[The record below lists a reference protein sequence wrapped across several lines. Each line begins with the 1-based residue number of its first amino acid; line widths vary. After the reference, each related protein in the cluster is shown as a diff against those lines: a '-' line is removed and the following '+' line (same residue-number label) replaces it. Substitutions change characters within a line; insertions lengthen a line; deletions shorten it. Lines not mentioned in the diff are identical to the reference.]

1 MKRPERSGPTRSC
14 STRGGRITVRG
25 GASTRCCA
33 TTSKR
38 CSPSSSRR
46 SEGAGPRRT
55 RDHGVSDAS
64 PTRHSGRYGAWIPG
78 LALIG
83 LGIIFLIQNYLG
95 REIHNWWAL
104 FIVLPVFSTLERG
117 RASLQA
123 GRPGEAIGQLLA
135 ALVLNALIVIL
146 LFDLPLGQIWPVLL
160 IISGFSLLVW
170 RRGWAV

>member
-1 MKRPERSGPTRSC
+1 M
-14 STRGGRITVRG
+14 
-25 GASTRCCA
+25 
-33 TTSKR
+33 
-38 CSPSSSRR
+38 
-46 SEGAGPRRT
+46 
-55 RDHGVSDAS
+55 SDAS
-64 PTRHSGRYGAWIPG
+64 PTRHSGRYRGWIPG
-78 LALIG
+78 VALID

-146 LFDLPLGQIWPVLL
+146 LFDLPLGQIWPVFL
-160 IISGFSLLVW
+160 IISGLSLLVS